1 MADNVSMSSLEA
13 VDECFDMLI
22 KSRFIEM
29 FGTLDSPKVP
39 FKQLGDVATYVNGYA
54 FKPTDWGAEGLPIIR
69 IQNLSGSGDSFNYY
83 SGTYPEDIEINKG
96 DVMISWSATLGVF
109 VWNGPK
115 ALLNQH
121 IFKVYFDKMEVNPT
135 YFRVAV
141 EPALESSSS
150 KVHGSTMTHL
160 TKKTFDAIKI
170 AMPPI
175 DMQNEFGSFVE
186 QVDKSK
192 TVCKQIFRSLDN
204 LVKSRFIEMFGD
216 YFDPRKSK
224 HLDELTELFIDG
236 DWIESKDQSKTGIR
250 LIQTGNI
257 GVGEYLDKSDKSRF
271 INDETF
277 HRLKCSEVLPGDI
290 LISRLPDPIGR
301 ACIVPEDMV
310 KSITGVDCTI
320 VRFKDQIHPVF
331 FVNYTTTGDYRQQI
345 EEYEAGSTRRRIS
358 RKNLGKI
365 LIPVPPIEIQRQFAD
380 FVKQVDKSKFSWPR
394 SFGSRTV
401 DFLAF
406 LSTTILSFRPLAS
419 LWDSYGELRLLQGIP
434 SILQVR

>member
-204 LVKSRFIEMFGD
+204 LVKSRFIEMFGSVRDNELHLPIKELGSVVEVRNGRD
-216 YFDPRKSK
+216 YKHIQNDNGQYPVYGSGGVMTYADEYLCPAETVIIGRKGTINNPILVHEK
-224 HLDELTELFIDG
+224 FWNVDTAFGMIC
-236 DWIESKDQSKTGIR
+236 DQSILNPIYFYWFCKNYDFEQHNKATT
-250 LIQTGNI
+250 LPSLTKQDIQKI
-257 GVGEYLDKSDKSRF
+257 KLVVPDKPKQDAF
-271 INDETF
+271 ATF
-277 HRLKCSEVLPGDI
+277 V
-290 LISRLPDPIGR
+290 
-301 ACIVPEDMV
+301 
-310 KSITGVDCTI
+310 
-320 VRFKDQIHPVF
+320 
-331 FVNYTTTGDYRQQI
+331 QQI
-345 EEYEAGSTRRRIS
+345 
-358 RKNLGKI
+358 
-365 LIPVPPIEIQRQFAD
+365 
-380 FVKQVDKSKFSWPR
+380 DKSKFE
-394 SFGSRTV
+394 V
-401 DFLAF
+401 
-406 LSTTILSFRPLAS
+406 IQS
-419 LWDSYGELRLLQGIP
+419 LTKLMESVKP
-434 SILQVR
+434 SE